1 MITSVW
7 YAFEAYDVPFDPA
20 NATTFMMCG
29 VPLDAT
35 AVFAAV
41 WSLVFDDAL
50 ATFVY
55 GVLLNDAVA
64 FLSFV
69 FVAFDDAVLGD
80 ATATAVVSYS
90 NSSSLSTARTDWFS
104 SAVVMESDNNSNLLM
119 RRCFYLSFVVL
130 RYYHCWCCIVLYFT
144 MRNNYN
150 NPVSKVV
157 AAVAVIVVAVPRDGR
172 VRCLRPWRCWKV
184 TWPWPTSCCMNSV
197 RNNWSIA
204 LRRQV
209 WWDYRRTR
217 VWFYQ

>member
-1 MITSVW
+1 M
-7 YAFEAYDVPFDPA
+7 
-20 NATTFMMCG
+20 
-29 VPLDAT
+29 
-35 AVFAAV
+35 
-41 WSLVFDDAL
+41 FDDAL

-130 RYYHCWCCIVLYFT
+130 RYYHC
-144 MRNNYN
+144 
-150 NPVSKVV
+150 
-157 AAVAVIVVAVPRDGR
+157 
-172 VRCLRPWRCWKV
+172 
-184 TWPWPTSCCMNSV
+184 
-197 RNNWSIA
+197 
-204 LRRQV
+204 
-209 WWDYRRTR
+209 
-217 VWFYQ
+217 